1 MMDRGAVAA
10 PRAGLLES
18 PNLWVFRHKLP
29 GFMLLGVL
37 HLGIKGTPTGSRAAA
52 APRTSPSIQKLLH

>member
-29 GFMLLGVL
+29 GFMLLGVP

-52 APRTSPSIQKLLH
+52 AP